1 MATVT
6 RPPET
11 EIVAEEKAAA
21 AAFPDN
27 AELLASLPQAFR
39 QVVAENPHLEA
50 YLKGLPLAE
59 IGLPEYAPEL
69 TRKMGENKKP
79 NYIYPA
85 HRKGVFIHI
94 QYDTNFDRNHYIP
107 IEPILNLNHDDLMKA
122 LESKLLDLGRRLKKI
137 DIDGDKEAQLLELVD
152 MVLTTTDG
160 PSSARAGLTRTISEL
175 LGRDLAVSKL
185 KVTEHER
192 DALRYLYIRDK
203 LGLGILD
210 PLIVDPYIEDI
221 SCSGTGKVF
230 VEHKIFK
237 SLQSAVSFTSFEHL
251 DTFVLWLSERVKKP
265 VTYKNPIADATLPDG
280 SRINIVFGSEVS
292 KRGSNF
298 SIRKFNEVPLSVFEI
313 LEFGTLNYQ
322 ILAYLSLVIGNG
334 MNVFVSGETA
344 SGKTTLLNA
353 VTTFIPPLAKIITIE
368 DTPELQVPHKNWLRE
383 VVQTNKTEAD
393 SVGVTIFD
401 LLKAALRQRPN
412 EIMVG
417 EIRGKEGNVAFQAMQ
432 TGHSVMATFH
442 AASVEKL
449 IQRITG
455 DPILVPKNYV
465 DNLNVV
471 ILTSQV
477 KLPNGRQG
485 RRLTGISEI
494 VGYDP
499 ALESF
504 SFIESFKWNQE
515 TDVFEFTGYMT
526 SYILE
531 NKVAPKL
538 GIPAHKKQQIYVE
551 MERRAKILA
560 KLHKERGVKGF
571 YEVLDV
577 LNKAQKEGLF

>member
-1 MATVT
+1 MATT
-6 RPPET
+6 TLPEIKT
-11 EIVAEEKAAA
+11 EISA
-21 AAFPDN
+21 D
-27 AELLASLPQAFR
+27 SLPESQSDFFAGLPGAF
-39 QVVAENPHLEA
+39 QTVLEENPHLRA
-50 YLKGLPLAE
+50 YLATLPLAE
-59 IGLPEYAPEL
+59 IGMPEYCPEL
-69 TRKMGENKKP
+69 TRKMGDNKKP
-79 NYIYPA
+79 NLIYPA

-94 QYDTNFDRNHYIP
+94 LFNRSFERNYYIP
-107 IEPILNLNHDDLMKA
+107 VEPILNLTGSSRMRE
-122 LESKLLDLGRRLKKI
+122 LENKLLELGHKLKRIDPDGEKEKQLLDLVDQVTTVTDQPKTNLLNKYFGFLRH
-137 DIDGDKEAQLLELVD
+137 DGGVA
-152 MVLTTTDG
+152 
-160 PSSARAGLTRTISEL
+160 
-175 LGRDLAVSKL
+175 KL
-185 KVTEHER
+185 KVTLHEQE
-192 DALRYLYIRDK
+192 ALKYLYVRDK

-221 SCSGTGKVF
+221 SCSGTGNVF

-237 SLQSAVSFTSFEHL
+237 SLSSSVVFSNFDELDVFVS
-251 DTFVLWLSERVKKP
+251 WLSERVKKP
-265 VTYKNPIADATLPDG
+265 VTFKNPIADATLPDG

-313 LEFGTLNYQ
+313 LEFGTLNSE
-322 ILAYLSLVIGNG
+322 ILAYLSLAIGNG

-393 SVGVTIFD
+393 TAGVTIFD
-401 LLKAALRQRPN
+401 LLKAALRQRPD

-477 KLPNGRQG
+477 KLPNGKLG

-494 VGYDP
+494 VGYDS

-526 SYILE
+526 SYVLE
-531 NKVAPKL
+531 NKIAPKL
-538 GIPAHKKQQIYVE
+538 GIPSHKKQRIYVE
-551 MERRAKILA
+551 MERRAKILE
-560 KLHKERGVKGF
+560 KLHKERGVTGF

>member
-1 MATVT
+1 M
-6 RPPET
+6 
-11 EIVAEEKAAA
+11 
-21 AAFPDN
+21 
-27 AELLASLPQAFR
+27 
-39 QVVAENPHLEA
+39 
-50 YLKGLPLAE
+50 
-59 IGLPEYAPEL
+59 PEYYPEL
-69 TRKMGENKKP
+69 SRKMGDIKKP
-79 NYIYPA
+79 NLIYPA
-85 HRKGVFIHI
+85 HRNGVFIHI
-94 QYDTNFDRNHYIP
+94 LFNKDGDRNYYIP
-107 IEPILNLNHDDLMKA
+107 IEPVLNLKHNSRLQDL
-122 LESKLLDLGRRLKKI
+122 ETKLLDLGRKLKRI
-137 DIDGDKEAQLLELVD
+137 DPDGDKEKQMVEVVD
-152 MVLTTTDG
+152 QVTTVTDQPKTSLINKYLG
-160 PSSARAGLTRTISEL
+160 FLRKDAGIAR
-175 LGRDLAVSKL
+175 L
-185 KVTEHER
+185 KVSLTEKE
-192 DALRYLYIRDK
+192 ALKYLFVRDK

-210 PLIVDPYIEDI
+210 PLIADPYIEDI
-221 SCSGTGKVF
+221 SCSGTGNVF

-237 SLQSAVSFTSFEHL
+237 SLSSAVVFSNFDEL
-251 DTFVLWLSERVKKP
+251 DTFVSWLSERVKKP
-265 VTYKNPIADATLPDG
+265 VTFKNPIADATLPDG

-313 LEFGTLNYQ
+313 LEFGTLNYE

-353 VTTFIPPLAKIITIE
+353 VTTFIPPLAKIITLE

-383 VVQTNKTEAD
+383 VVQTNKTEGD
-393 SVGVTIFD
+393 TSGVTIFD
-401 LLKAALRQRPN
+401 LLKAALRQRPD

-417 EIRGKEGNVAFQAMQ
+417 EIRGREGNVAFQAMQ

-477 KLPNGRQG
+477 KLPNGKLG

-494 VGYDP
+494 VGYDS

-531 NKVAPKL
+531 NKIAPKL
-538 GIPAHKKQQIYVE
+538 GIPKHKKQRIYVE

-560 KLHKERGVKGF
+560 KLHKERGVTGF

>member
-1 MATVT
+1 MVTATEPAAIKEN
-6 RPPET
+6 RESYQET
-11 EIVAEEKAAA
+11 V
-21 AAFPDN
+21 
-27 AELLASLPQAFR
+27 
-39 QVVAENPHLEA
+39 QVNIFE
-50 YLKGLPLAE
+50 GLPEAFKRVVTENAHLLEYLRQLPIAE
-59 IGLPEYAPEL
+59 IGMPEYCPEL
-69 TRKMGENKKP
+69 TRKMGDNKKP
-79 NYIYPA
+79 NLIYPA
-85 HRKGVFIHI
+85 HKNGVFVHI
-94 QYDTNFDRNHYIP
+94 LFNKNRERNFYIP
-107 IEPILNLNHDDLMKA
+107 IEPTLNMDHKIIMQSLETKIL
-122 LESKLLDLGRRLKKI
+122 ELGRKLKKL
-137 DIDGDKEAQLLELVD
+137 DVDGDREKQMLALVD
-152 MVLTTTDG
+152 RVTTVTDQPKISLFNKYLG
-160 PSSARAGLTRTISEL
+160 FLSKDAGIVR
-175 LGRDLAVSKL
+175 L
-185 KVTEHER
+185 KVTQRELE
-192 DALRYLYIRDK
+192 ALRYLFVRDK

-221 SCSGTGKVF
+221 SCSGTGNVF

-237 SLQSAVSFTSFEHL
+237 SLSSAVIFSTNDELDSF
-251 DTFVLWLSERVKKP
+251 VQWLSERVKKP
-265 VTYKNPIADATLPDG
+265 VSYKNPISDATLPDG
-280 SRINIVFGSEVS
+280 SRINIVFGNEVS

-298 SIRKFNEVPLSVFEI
+298 SIRKFNEIPLSIFEV
-313 LEFGTLNYQ
+313 LDFGTLNYE

-344 SGKTTLLNA
+344 SGKTTLMNA

-383 VVQTNKTEAD
+383 VVQTNKTEGEA
-393 SVGVTIFD
+393 SGVTIFD

-412 EIMVG
+412 EIMIG
-417 EIRGKEGNVAFQAMQ
+417 EIRGREGNVAFQAMQ

-477 KLPNGRQG
+477 KLPNGKLG
-485 RRLTGISEI
+485 RRITGISEI
-494 VGYDP
+494 VGYDS

-515 TDVFEFTGYMT
+515 TDGFEFTGYMT

-531 NKVAPKL
+531 NKIAPKL
-538 GIPAHKKQQIYVE
+538 GIPSHKKQQIYAE
-551 MERRAKILA
+551 MDRRAKILM
-560 KLHKERGVKGF
+560 KLHKEMGISGF

-577 LNKAQKEGLF
+577 LNKAQNDKLF

>member
-1 MATVT
+1 MVTATEPAAIKEN
-6 RPPET
+6 RESYQET
-11 EIVAEEKAAA
+11 V
-21 AAFPDN
+21 
-27 AELLASLPQAFR
+27 
-39 QVVAENPHLEA
+39 QVNIFE
-50 YLKGLPLAE
+50 
-59 IGLPEYAPEL
+59 GLPEAFKRVVTENAHLLEYLKQLPISEIGMPEYCPEL
-69 TRKMGENKKP
+69 TRKMGDNKKP
-79 NYIYPA
+79 NLIYPA
-85 HRKGVFIHI
+85 HKNGVFVHI
-94 QYDTNFDRNHYIP
+94 LFNKNRERNFYIP
-107 IEPILNLNHDDLMKA
+107 IEPTLNMDHKIIMQSLETKIL
-122 LESKLLDLGRRLKKI
+122 ELGRKLKKL
-137 DIDGDKEAQLLELVD
+137 DVDGDREKQMLALVD
-152 MVLTTTDG
+152 RVTTVTDQPKISLFNKYLG
-160 PSSARAGLTRTISEL
+160 FLRKDAGIVR
-175 LGRDLAVSKL
+175 L
-185 KVTEHER
+185 KVTQRELE
-192 DALRYLYIRDK
+192 ALRYLFVRDK

-221 SCSGTGKVF
+221 SCSGTGNVF

-237 SLQSAVSFTSFEHL
+237 SLSSAVIFSTNDELDSF
-251 DTFVLWLSERVKKP
+251 VQWLSERVKKP
-265 VTYKNPIADATLPDG
+265 VSYKNPISDATLPDG
-280 SRINIVFGSEVS
+280 SRINIVFGNEVS

-298 SIRKFNEVPLSVFEI
+298 SIRKFNEIPLSIFEV
-313 LEFGTLNYQ
+313 LDFGTLNYE

-344 SGKTTLLNA
+344 SGKTTLMNA

-383 VVQTNKTEAD
+383 VVQTNKTEGEA
-393 SVGVTIFD
+393 SGVTIFD

-412 EIMVG
+412 EIMIG
-417 EIRGKEGNVAFQAMQ
+417 EIRGREGNVAFQAMQ

-477 KLPNGRQG
+477 KLPNGKLG
-485 RRLTGISEI
+485 RRITGISEI
-494 VGYDP
+494 VGYDST
-499 ALESF
+499 LESF

-515 TDVFEFTGYMT
+515 TDGFEFTGYMT

-531 NKVAPKL
+531 NKIAPKL
-538 GIPAHKKQQIYVE
+538 GIPSHKKQRIYAE
-551 MERRAKILA
+551 MDRRAKILM
-560 KLHKERGVKGF
+560 KLHKEMGISGF

-577 LNKAQKEGLF
+577 LNKAQNDKLF

>member
-1 MATVT
+1 VATIT
-6 RPPET
+6 LPPAT
-11 EIVAEEKAAA
+11 EERLESNQEQPQKDFFAGL
-21 AAFPDN
+21 P
-27 AELLASLPQAFR
+27 ASFERVLE
-39 QVVAENPHLEA
+39 ENPHLRA
-50 YLKGLPLAE
+50 YISRLPLAE
-59 IGLPEYAPEL
+59 IGMPEYCPEL
-69 TRKMGENKKP
+69 TRKMGDNKKP
-79 NYIYPA
+79 NLIYPA
-85 HRKGVFIHI
+85 HKGGVFIHI
-94 QYDTNFDRNHYIP
+94 LFNKSFERNYYIP
-107 IEPILNLNHDDLMKA
+107 IEPVLNLEDNSRMQQ
-122 LESKLLDLGRRLKKI
+122 LETKLLDLGRKLKRI
-137 DIDGDKEAQLLELVD
+137 DPDGDKEKQ
-152 MVLTTTDG
+152 M
-160 PSSARAGLTRTISEL
+160 
-175 LGRDLAVSKL
+175 RDLVEQVTSVTDQPRTSILNKYFGFMRKDGGVVKLNVSPHEQEAL
-185 KVTEHER
+185 K
-192 DALRYLYIRDK
+192 YLFVRDK

-221 SCSGTGKVF
+221 SCSGTGNVF

-237 SLQSAVSFTSFEHL
+237 SLSSAVVFANFDEL
-251 DTFVLWLSERVKKP
+251 DTFVSWLSERVKKP
-265 VTYKNPIADATLPDG
+265 VTFKNPIADATLPDG

-313 LEFGTLNYQ
+313 LEFGTLNYE

-383 VVQTNKTEAD
+383 VVQTNKTEGDTA
-393 SVGVTIFD
+393 GVTIFD
-401 LLKAALRQRPN
+401 LLKAALRQRPD

-477 KLPNGRQG
+477 KLPNGKLG

-494 VGYDP
+494 VGYDSV
-499 ALESF
+499 LESF

-515 TDVFEFTGYMT
+515 TDIFEFTGYMT
-526 SYILE
+526 SHILE
-531 NKVAPKL
+531 NKIAPKL
-538 GIPAHKKQQIYVE
+538 GIPSHKKQRIYVE
-551 MERRAKILA
+551 MERRAKILE

>member
-1 MATVT
+1 MVTATEPAAIKEN
-6 RPPET
+6 RESYQET
-11 EIVAEEKAAA
+11 V
-21 AAFPDN
+21 
-27 AELLASLPQAFR
+27 
-39 QVVAENPHLEA
+39 QVNIFE
-50 YLKGLPLAE
+50 
-59 IGLPEYAPEL
+59 GLPEAFKTVVTENAHLLEYLKQLPISEIGMPEYCPEL
-69 TRKMGENKKP
+69 TRKMGDNKKP
-79 NYIYPA
+79 NLIYPA
-85 HRKGVFIHI
+85 HKNGVFVHI
-94 QYDTNFDRNHYIP
+94 LFNKNRERNFYIP
-107 IEPILNLNHDDLMKA
+107 IEPTLNMDHKIIMQSLETKIL
-122 LESKLLDLGRRLKKI
+122 ELGRKLKKL
-137 DIDGDKEAQLLELVD
+137 DVDGDREKQMLALVD
-152 MVLTTTDG
+152 RVTTVTDQPKISLFNKYLG
-160 PSSARAGLTRTISEL
+160 FLSKDAGIVR
-175 LGRDLAVSKL
+175 L
-185 KVTEHER
+185 KVTQRELE
-192 DALRYLYIRDK
+192 ALRYLFVRDK

-221 SCSGTGKVF
+221 SCSGTGNVF

-237 SLQSAVSFTSFEHL
+237 SLSSAVIFSTNDELDSF
-251 DTFVLWLSERVKKP
+251 VQWLSERVKKP
-265 VTYKNPIADATLPDG
+265 VSYKNPISDATLPDG
-280 SRINIVFGSEVS
+280 SRINIVFGNEVS

-298 SIRKFNEVPLSVFEI
+298 SIRKFNEIPLSIFEV
-313 LEFGTLNYQ
+313 LDFGTLNYE

-344 SGKTTLLNA
+344 SGKTTLMNA

-383 VVQTNKTEAD
+383 VVQTNKTEGEA
-393 SVGVTIFD
+393 SGVTIFD

-412 EIMVG
+412 EIMIG
-417 EIRGKEGNVAFQAMQ
+417 EIRGREGNVAFQAMQ

-477 KLPNGRQG
+477 KLPNGKLG
-485 RRLTGISEI
+485 RRITGISEI
-494 VGYDP
+494 VGYDS

-515 TDVFEFTGYMT
+515 TDGFEFTGYMT

-531 NKVAPKL
+531 NKIAPKL
-538 GIPAHKKQQIYVE
+538 GIPSHKKQRIYAE
-551 MERRAKILA
+551 MDRRAKILM
-560 KLHKERGVKGF
+560 KLHKEMGISGF

-577 LNKAQKEGLF
+577 LNKAQNDKLF